1 MCPIGRGAGSTS
13 CLLITPQPPVGGDP
27 NDLLVLGTDD
37 TLSAD
42 PNDKG

>member
-1 MCPIGRGAGSTS
+1 VPDRARCWEHELPADHPAA
-13 CLLITPQPPVGGDP
+13 LGGDP